1 MHLLSRRAFCA
12 CALALCLITP
22 ALRARAEALPPLTAN
37 GAAALDRNALIRAV
51 LARNPSLAAGEAAV
65 RAAEARASAA
75 GSFADPTL
83 TYALAP
89 RSLARGPR
97 SGHRVE
103 LAQPI
108 ASWGKRG
115 LARDTA
121 RGEAAA
127 TQFDLSALRLDLAL
141 AASQLY
147 DDYYFAARGLAV
159 NAAHRGLVDDLL
171 AAALA
176 RYEAGRAPK
185 QAPLAA
191 ELEAAR
197 LEHREVELQS
207 LQRITAAQLNALL
220 HRAPDAE
227 LPPAPA
233 ALAAPAHSPPNAL
246 ASERPELRAAAA
258 RSSAR
263 EAEAALARRERIP
276 DVTLMAGYD
285 GMWDAPE
292 MRPMIG
298 FEVALPLQRA
308 RRRAAIAEADA
319 LQEQAASEQ
328 ARAESE
334 AQLALA
340 IARERL
346 AEAEHALGILRDQVL
361 PAARDQAEALQS
373 ALASGR
379 AEFADALEAERS
391 WYEAELEAE
400 QALVEASR
408 RAAELNRALG
418 KSGLE
423 DVR

>member
-1 MHLLSRRAFCA
+1 MHALSRRALSA
-12 CALALCLITP
+12 YALALCLITP
-22 ALRARAEALPPLTAN
+22 TPRARADALPPLSAP
-37 GAAALDRNALIRAV
+37 GAAALDRSALIRAV

-65 RAAEARASAA
+65 RAAEARAAGA
-75 GSFADPTL
+75 GSFADPSL

-115 LARDTA
+115 LARDAA

-127 TQFDLSALRLDLAL
+127 TQFELAALRLDLAL

-159 NAAHRGLVDDLL
+159 NAVHRGLVDDLL

-197 LEHREVELQS
+197 LEHREVELLA

-220 HRAPDAE
+220 HRSPDAE

-258 RSSAR
+258 RSTAR

-292 MRPMIG
+292 MRPMLG
-298 FEVALPLQRA
+298 FEIALPLQRA

-319 LQEQAASEQ
+319 LHEQAASEQ

-361 PAARDQAEALQS
+361 PAARDQSEALQS
-373 ALASGR
+373 ALAAGR